1 MSAGQVLPTTALA
14 GAAYR
19 LGAQDIY
26 RQRNSTRRS
35 PDKPHGCWVLRPE
48 FTVNSGIDLTVNFRR
63 ELSATF
69 FLKYRQIEGHPS
81 DRSR

>member
-19 LGAQDIY
+19 LEAQ
-26 RQRNSTRRS
+26 T
-35 PDKPHGCWVLRPE
+35 
-48 FTVNSGIDLTVNFRR
+48 FTVSATQPVDRPVSSMDAGSCVRNLPSPPGIDLTVNYRR

-69 FLKYRQIEGHPS
+69 LPS
-81 DRSR
+81 D